1 MRANQRLELI
11 FDIGDQEIGY
21 LEKSDFN
28 NICAQLRALFSDS
41 LFFLSILNLIGR
53 NLGKHTPNVDK
64 IPIKKIIFIKILLFT
79 CKYMREMGISSN

>member
-41 LFFLSILNLIGR
+41 LILRSIVNLIGPR
-53 NLGKHTPNVDK
+53 NCIHPTL
-64 IPIKKIIFIKILLFT
+64 IKVQFKILYSRKIYYLLERE
-79 CKYMREMGISSN
+79 KYERNGNFK